1 MSTLKEM
8 AREYRVASAKIARR
22 VREMSERGGDAAVIA
37 SLKTTLID
45 MRAIQRLLDSYYEL
59 SRDPDFTCS
68 SLKTV
73 DHKQKDDG

>member
-1 MSTLKEM
+1 
-8 AREYRVASAKIARR
+8 
-22 VREMSERGGDAAVIA
+22 MSERGGDAAVIA

-68 SLKTV
+68 NLKTV